1 LAELANVSTPG
12 PISAASVPGEI
23 AAAQLC
29 MIPFRPG
36 PLAEATDPL
45 KVYEAL
51 ICGRPVLATAL
62 PQAQRFSPGVRLE
75 TTAAG
80 WLRALADLESGRW
93 SFDAE
98 SMRRRI
104 QRDEDWGVRFAR
116 MDQVLESTA
125 ATA

>member
-1 LAELANVSTPG
+1 
-12 PISAASVPGEI
+12 
-23 AAAQLC
+23 

-36 PLAEATDPL
+36 PLATATDPL

-62 PQAQRFSPGVRLE
+62 PQAERFSPAVRTE

-80 WLRALADLESGRW
+80 WLRALSDLESGRW

-98 SMRRRI
+98 ALRRRV
-104 QRDEDWGVRFAR
+104 QQDEDWSVRFAQ
-116 MDQVLESTA
+116 MDQVLEGMDA
-125 ATA
+125 AA